1 MPTEAKREAVAE
13 LREEIA
19 AARTLIVSEYRGLN
33 VKEIAEIRRALSK
46 QDVKYRVVKNRLL
59 KIAAE
64 DTVGPA
70 LNPLLTGPTAIA
82 FGTDEAGTAK
92 AVIDATR
99 PYNRIVRI
107 TGGVLGDRAIGAD
120 DVTRLAAM
128 PPRDVLLA
136 KLAGGM
142 QAPVGTLAGLFAAPL
157 RNLGYALHQLAARK
171 ASADPNAE
179 A

>member
-13 LREEIA
+13 LREELA

-64 DTVGPA
+64 DTVGSA

-82 FGTDEAGTAK
+82 FGMPRAVSRVPSSGSTA
-92 AVIDATR
+92 TSTSG
-99 PYNRIVRI
+99 PEPSPTSSPLNS
-107 TGGVLGDRAIGAD
+107 IGASSFSPSPMTT
-120 DVTRLAAM
+120 VPRIATVSSMSRIASTAA
-128 PPRDVLLA
+128 
-136 KLAGGM
+136 
-142 QAPVGTLAGLFAAPL
+142 
-157 RNLGYALHQLAARK
+157 
-171 ASADPNAE
+171 
-179 A
+179 

>member
-13 LREEIA
+13 LREELA

-64 DTVGPA
+64 DTVGSA
-70 LNPLLTGPTAIA
+70 LSPLLTGPTAIA

-92 AVIDATR
+92 AVIDAMR
-99 PYNRIVRI
+99 PYNRTVRI

-128 PPRDVLLA
+128 PPREVLLA
-136 KLAGGM
+136 RLAGGM

-157 RNLGYALHQLAARK
+157 RNLGYALQQLAAQK
-171 ASADPNAE
+171 ANADQNAE

>member
-1 MPTEAKREAVAE
+1 
-13 LREEIA
+13 
-19 AARTLIVSEYRGLN
+19 

-64 DTVGPA
+64 GTVGPA

-157 RNLGYALHQLAARK
+157 RNLGYALQQLAAQK